1 MFDLIASAESTA
13 EASTSTGASGIGMT
27 VVYIVI
33 MIAIFY
39 FLLIRPQRKRDKQT
53 RSMLDDLRPGDE
65 VITIGGVMGIVVSI
79 KDESV
84 LIASGANNTKLRF
97 EKSAIKE
104 VLTVHDEE
112 PEVEDADEEASEEKS
127 DKKSK
132 K

>member
-1 MFDLIASAESTA
+1 MFDLVASAESTA
-13 EASTSTGASGIGMT
+13 EASTSSGSGIGMT
-27 VVYIVI
+27 VVYIVV

-39 FLLIRPQRKRDKQT
+39 FLLIRPQKKREKQT
-53 RSMLDDLRPGDE
+53 RSMLDDLRAGDE

-112 PEVEDADEEASEEKS
+112 APEIEDAEEESAEEKP

>member
-1 MFDLIASAESTA
+1 MFDLVASAESAA
-13 EASTSTGASGIGMT
+13 ETSSSSGASGIGMT

-53 RSMLDDLRPGDE
+53 RSMLDDLRAGDE

-112 PEVEDADEEASEEKS
+112 APEIEDAEEASEEKP